1 MIKLDLAKPL
11 APIAVSFID
20 HWLKSGDKED
30 FQEYVL
36 KCLRSIKAK
45 V

>member
-1 MIKLDLAKPL
+1 MKLDLAKPL
-11 APIAVSFID
+11 TSIAISFID
-20 HWLKSGDKED
+20 HWLKSGDKES

-36 KCLRSIKAK
+36 KCLRSIRAK